1 MDSLSRHIR
10 GVSAALLA
18 ALFICSAGCGGIAY
32 SHTILKANKAF
43 AQAKVNNAE
52 EYAPYEYTYAVEH
65 AKKAKEEVAHADV
78 QMAYEFAKVAEEYA
92 IKPKDIARKQKMEEG
107 RD

>member
-10 GVSAALLA
+10 GASLVLILALA
-18 ALFICSAGCGGIAY
+18 IAGVGCGGIAY
-32 SHTILKANKAF
+32 SHTILKANKAL

-52 EYAPYEYTYAVEH
+52 EYAPYEYTFAVEH
-65 AKKAKEEVAHADV
+65 AKKAKIEVAHADY
-78 QMAYEFAKVAEEYA
+78 QQAYECAKIAEEYA
-92 IKPKDIARKQKMEEG
+92 IKAKEIARKMKMEEG

>member
-1 MDSLSRHIR
+1 MDSLSRYIR
-10 GVSAALLA
+10 GASSILLVT
-18 ALFICSAGCGGIAY
+18 LLICTSGCGGIAY
-32 SHTILKANKAF
+32 SHTIMKANKAI
-43 AQAKVNNAE
+43 AQARVNNAE

-65 AKKAKEEVAHADV
+65 QKKAKEEVSHADY

-92 IKPKDIARKQKMEEG
+92 IKAKDIARKMKMEEG